1 MSNLND
7 DWNSYFDAF
16 SGVYT
21 AQKSHENDEVAKV
34 EKTVSSVRED
44 EVVKR
49 NEYEEFV
56 SEKLGEPT
64 TVAPLV
70 AQDDNSENATI
81 MGEVKV
87 TVKKSVK
94 PEADAELTNKEKKV
108 ISKGKGGRG
117 KGAKKK

>member
-7 DWNSYFDAF
+7 DWDSYFDAF
-16 SGVYT
+16 RGVYT
-21 AQKSHENDEVAKV
+21 SQESHEDEELQV
-34 EKTVSSVRED
+34 EEVVSTVRED
-44 EVVKR
+44 EVVER

-70 AQDDNSENATI
+70 SQDDNSENATI

-94 PEADAELTNKEKKV
+94 PEADAKITDKEKKV

>member
-7 DWNSYFDAF
+7 WDSYFDAF

-21 AQKSHENDEVAKV
+21 SQESHEDDELQV
-34 EKTVSSVRED
+34 EEVISTVRED
-44 EVVKR
+44 EVVER

-56 SEKLGEPT
+56 SEKLKEPT

-70 AQDDNSENATI
+70 SQDDNSENATI

-94 PEADAELTNKEKKV
+94 PEADAKLTDKEKKV
-108 ISKGKGGRG
+108 ISKGKGGKG